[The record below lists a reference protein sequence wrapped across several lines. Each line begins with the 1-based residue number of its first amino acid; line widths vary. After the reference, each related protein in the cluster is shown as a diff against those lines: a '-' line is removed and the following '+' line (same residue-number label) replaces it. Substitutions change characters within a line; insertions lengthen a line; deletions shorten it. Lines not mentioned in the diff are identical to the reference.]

1 MIPYD
6 LNQLLFFFFIY
17 CFIGWII
24 ESGYV
29 SWHEKKLTNRGFM
42 RGPVIPIYGCGA
54 LTLLLVSFPLL
65 KWPVAVFFAGM
76 FAASLM
82 EYITGAIMEAV
93 FKVRYWDYSTEKF
106 NLNGYICLWTSVVWG
121 LLSLALNYLLHKP
134 IEALCFM
141 LSEKELR
148 LITQPIALLFIVD
161 LTLSFKA
168 AFDIRNVIVYAEKAK
183 EEIRLMQKRL
193 DVMIAYADA
202 DVNEQRAKI
211 SEGIDSLQKGIADKF
226 EDLKH
231 DFYKRGLFLGN
242 PTLKSK
248 KFRETVD
255 SVKAYV
261 AEKTPGFRRKKDD
274 GTEG

>member
-1 MIPYD
+1 MIPYNI
-6 LNQLLFFFFIY
+6 NQLLFFFFIY

-24 ESGYV
+24 ESTYV
-29 SWHEKKLTNRGFM
+29 SWHEHKLTNRGFM

-54 LTLLLVSFPLL
+54 MTLLLVSFPLL

-121 LLSLALNYLLHKP
+121 LLSLALNYFLHKP

-141 LSEKELR
+141 LTDKELR
-148 LITQPIALLFIVD
+148 LITQPIAVLFIVD

-168 AFDIRNVIVYAEKAK
+168 AFDIRAVIVYAEKAK
-183 EEIRLMQKRL
+183 NEIRLLQKRM
-193 DVMIAYADA
+193 DVVIACAEADM
-202 DVNEQRAKI
+202 NEQKAKI
-211 SEGIDSLQKGIADKF
+211 AAGIDSIQNSISDRF
-226 EDLKH
+226 EDLTK

-242 PTLKSK
+242 PTIMSR
-248 KFRETVD
+248 KFKDTVD
-255 SVKAYV
+255 SVKTYV
-261 AEKTPGFRRKKDD
+261 AERKPKNKDKQ
-274 GTEG
+274 

>member
-24 ESGYV
+24 ESTYV
-29 SWHEKKLTNRGFM
+29 SWHEHKLTNRGFM

-54 LTLLLVSFPLL
+54 MTLLLVCYPLL

-121 LLSLALNYLLHKP
+121 ILALALNYFLHKP
-134 IEALCFM
+134 VEKLCF
-141 LSEKELR
+141 LLTETELR
-148 LITQPIALLFIVD
+148 LITQPIALLFIID

-168 AFDIRNVIVYAEKAK
+168 AFDLRNLIVYAEKAK

-193 DVMIAYADA
+193 DVMIAYAGE

-211 SEGIDSLQKGIADKF
+211 VAGIDSIQKGISDKF
-226 EDLKH
+226 EDLTK
-231 DFYKRGLFLGN
+231 DFYKRGIFLGN
-242 PTLKSK
+242 PTLASK
-248 KFRETVD
+248 KFKGTID
-255 SVKAYV
+255 NIKSFLD
-261 AEKTPGFRRKKDD
+261 EKRK
-274 GTEG
+274 

>member
-6 LNQLLFFFFIY
+6 LTQLLFFFFIY

-24 ESGYV
+24 ESTYV
-29 SWHEKKLTNRGFM
+29 SVHEKKLTNRGFM

-54 LTLLLVSFPLL
+54 MTLLLVCYPLL

-121 LLSLALNYLLHKP
+121 VMALALNYFLHKP
-134 IEALCFM
+134 VEKLCFM
-141 LSEKELR
+141 LTERELK
-148 LITQPIALLFIVD
+148 LITQPIALLFIID

-168 AFDIRNVIVYAEKAK
+168 AFDIRSLIVYAEKAK
-183 EEIRLMQKRL
+183 EEIRLMQKRM
-193 DVMIAYADA
+193 DVIIAYAGA
-202 DVNEQRAKI
+202 DVNEQKQKI
-211 SEGIDSLQKGIADKF
+211 LSGIENLQNGISTRF
-226 EDLKH
+226 EDMTK

-242 PTLKSK
+242 PTLKSR
-248 KFRETVD
+248 FSSESVD
-255 SVKAYV
+255 SIRDYIKKA
-261 AEKTPGFRRKKDD
+261 KNDKKK
-274 GTEG
+274 